1 MGHEG
6 LGKGWQTGIV
16 PLAFVTGTMVML
28 EPPTQFRP
36 ETSFVGESSTETD
49 IAERVLLRSHG
60 SLLNF
65 DVKLLSDALD
75 YSLIP
80 RRESA
85 AISAPH
91 TSPHCGS
98 ENLGLR
104 WMRKHRKKDCSGLA
118 HTTDPLELRA
128 TRRFPSSHCEFV

>member
-28 EPPTQFRP
+28 ELPTQFRP

-49 IAERVLLRSHG
+49 IAERVLLRCHG

-80 RRESA
+80 PRESA

-91 TSPHCGS
+91 T
-98 ENLGLR
+98 
-104 WMRKHRKKDCSGLA
+104 
-118 HTTDPLELRA
+118 
-128 TRRFPSSHCEFV
+128 